1 MLCRIKVHNA
11 DSREGF
17 LQVGKVLHSKKRSVM
32 RYPMLISVHLDVPHL
47 LLQKPEPTKQVL
59 PLPSCDLWDADMGWE
74 HSAWAYCWL
83 LGFSLVAAWTMVEM
97 PSIPALLCAQGTLVW
112 DFSEFFYFKSIH
124 EVRWTVERWECW
136 GGGRLGNGFV
146 GGDENLTRELQVWWE
161 CKGNGGCE
169 VGLGWWAE
177 WSWSTGREGSWPYE
191 NDTLNRIRKFAC
203 SLNML

>member
-124 EVRWTVERWECW
+124 EVRWMVGMLGRWKAGEWVCGRRWELDKGTSGVMRVQGKWWMW
-136 GGGRLGNGFV
+136 GWFGLMGRMELEHRERGF
-146 GGDENLTRELQVWWE
+146 LTLWKWYTQQ
-161 CKGNGGCE
+161 
-169 VGLGWWAE
+169 
-177 WSWSTGREGSWPYE
+177 
-191 NDTLNRIRKFAC
+191 D
-203 SLNML
+203 